1 MLALIGIL
9 LLRACD
15 TLHRVSYSVILG
27 NSFLLLMF
35 LFFFFFFF
43 FFVSP
48 FLLLLFFFYAYLPFF
63 IYFTNLVRKF
73 FNDKKK
79 ISQF

>member
-27 NSFLLLMF
+27 NSFLLLI
-35 LFFFFFFF
+35 